1 MTAAHPFWTYSQAI
15 LPYAAPLGP
24 EATGAAPLDVPGRER
39 ALSRLLRAVERR
51 TERGPERGQ
60 THLLLLGLGQGI
72 LVRELFEHL
81 PPGVRCTV
89 LEPAPQRVHHL
100 LERSPHLLDWWSP
113 ASPLQLLADSSPWAA
128 LLLLHAWEGLE
139 PLLPLRNPEAA
150 PGHGRTGQD
159 VLQRLL
165 TVATSAACSPN
176 PLSASKDRPALS
188 VAAILRPDEPDLEAF
203 FAQIPAWCHEV
214 VVIWDARR
222 PPQSRGAVKTEFLEL
237 ARPLQADFAAQR
249 NAMLQACRGD
259 WVLYLDADERLAP
272 EVWEHLMRCIH
283 HADILDAAIR
293 GFWLPRQ
300 TLYPD
305 AGHCMAGLGL
315 WPDLQLRLFR
325 NAPGLH
331 FVNPVHE
338 RLAGLEG
345 ATAILPGLPM
355 VHLNQ
360 LLKSPEEIEEKYRLF
375 QRAGGVRHARS
386 ASYPCLPL
394 AFFEAMQRRIGPNAA
409 ILTGATPL
417 G

>member
-1 MTAAHPFWTYSQAI
+1 MTAAHPFWTYSQAV
-15 LPYAAPLGP
+15 LPYAAPLGS
-24 EATGAAPLDVPGRER
+24 EASGAAPLDAPGRER
-39 ALSRLLRAVERR
+39 AVSRLLRAVERGTER
-51 TERGPERGQ
+51 SSERGPERCQ
-60 THLLLLGLGQGI
+60 THLLLLGLGEGI

-100 LERSPHLLDWWSP
+100 LERSPRLLDWWSP
-113 ASPLQLLADSSPWAA
+113 DGPMQLLADSSPWAA

-165 TVATSAACSPN
+165 TVARSCSLHLARTP
-176 PLSASKDRPALS
+176 PASDRPGLS
-188 VAAILRPDEPDLEAF
+188 VAAILRSDEPDLDAF
-203 FAQIPAWCHEV
+203 FEQIPAWCREM
-214 VVIWDARR
+214 VVIWDAER
-222 PPQSRGAVKTEFLEL
+222 PPRSRGAVNTEFREL
-237 ARPLQADFAAQR
+237 ARPLHADFAAQR
-249 NAMLQACRGD
+249 NAMLRACRGE
-259 WVLYLDADERLAP
+259 WVLYLDADERLTP
-272 EVWEHLMRCIH
+272 EVWEHLGRCIQNTGVH
-283 HADILDAAIR
+283 

-300 TLYPD
+300 TLYPE
-305 AGHCMAGLGL
+305 AEHCMAGLGL

-345 ATAILPGLPM
+345 ATAILPGLPIM
-355 VHLNQ
+355 HLNQ

-386 ASYPCLPL
+386 ASYPRLPL
-394 AFFEAMQRRIGPNAA
+394 VFFEAMQRRIGPHAA

>member
-1 MTAAHPFWTYSQAI
+1 MTLPPAHPFWTYSQAV

-24 EATGAAPLDVPGRER
+24 EAIGAAPLDAPGRER
-39 ALSRLLRAVERR
+39 ALSRLLRAVERG
-51 TERGPERGQ
+51 TERGPEGNQ
-60 THLLLLGLGQGI
+60 THLLLLGLGEGI
-72 LVRELFEHL
+72 LVRELFETL

-113 ASPLQLLADSSPWAA
+113 TAPMQLLADSSPWAA

-150 PGHGRTGQD
+150 GHGRTGQD

-165 TVATSAACSPN
+165 TVATSGSCTPN
-176 PLSASKDRPALS
+176 QPSASKDNPSLS
-188 VAAILRPDEPDLEAF
+188 VAAILRPDEPGLEAF
-203 FAQIPAWCHEV
+203 FAQIPVWCREV
-214 VVIWDARR
+214 VVIWDAER
-222 PPQSRGAVKTEFLEL
+222 PPRSRGAVKTEFREL
-237 ARPLQADFAAQR
+237 ARPLHADFAAQR
-249 NAMLQACRGD
+249 NAMLRACHGD
-259 WVLYLDADERLAP
+259 WVLYLDADERLSP
-272 EVWEHLMRCIH
+272 EVWEHLRLCIQNEDVH
-283 HADILDAAIR
+283 

-325 NAPGLH
+325 NAPGPH

-394 AFFEAMQRRIGPNAA
+394 AFFEAMQRRIGQSAA